1 MLISCADHYVT
12 GDNQIL
18 ANNLYVAMTRA
29 RSLLAVYSL
38 DESNA
43 VVRQL
48 NAAFQ
53 FCIDALDATPSIV
66 STDDDIDGE
75 DA

>member
-1 MLISCADHYVT
+1 
-12 GDNQIL
+12 
-18 ANNLYVAMTRA
+18 MTRV
-29 RSLLAVYSL
+29 RSLLADYSL

>member
-1 MLISCADHYVT
+1 
-12 GDNQIL
+12 
-18 ANNLYVAMTRA
+18 MTRA

-38 DESNA
+38 DESSVA
-43 VVRQL
+43 VRQL
-48 NAAFQ
+48 NTAFQ
-53 FCIDALDATPSIV
+53 FCIDALDAAPSIA